1 MSEMNEYSA
10 LHNGALLFD
19 RSDRTRMRISGPK
32 AAELLTGMVTN
43 DVSALV
49 AGEGQ
54 YAAALTPKGKI
65 AADLRI
71 SALEESFL
79 VDTSAAAA
87 PGWKDMVRKYINPR
101 IAPYHDVTSELSDLG
116 LFGRS
121 SRSILS
127 HVMEVDDK
135 DLAALPPYG
144 NITRPFRDA
153 TVIIARVPEMDLD
166 GFEIFVPTEVA
177 GSLTPKF
184 LGAGVSVGGGDTWEI
199 ARIESGRPQ
208 WGADM
213 DDSTL
218 PQEANFDE
226 LGAISYTKGCY
237 IGQETVARVHF
248 RGHVNRFLRKLRFVT
263 RPAPPTGAE
272 LLDETGKV
280 IGDIRSVAL
289 SPRYGGVALGMV
301 RRAIL
306 PGTTLQARWPEGECA
321 VQIEQNE
328 KAPLAKCALP
338 GGVGW
343 S

>member
-1 MSEMNEYSA
+1 MNEYSA
-10 LHNGALLFD
+10 LHNGALFFD

-65 AADLRI
+65 VADLRI
-71 SALEESFL
+71 FALEDALL

-87 PGWKDMVRKYINPR
+87 PGWKEMVRKYVNPR
-101 IAPYHDVTSELSDLG
+101 VAPYHDVTAELSDYG
-116 LFGRS
+116 VFGRS
-121 SRSILS
+121 ARSIVS
-127 HVMEVDDK
+127 RVMEVDDR
-135 DLAALPPYG
+135 DLTALAPYG
-144 NITRPFRDA
+144 NITRPFGNA
-153 TVIIARVPEMDLD
+153 IAIIARVPEMDLD
-166 GFEIFVPTEVA
+166 GFEIFIPTGTADLLKAKLVA
-177 GSLTPKF
+177 
-184 LGAGVSVGGGDTWEI
+184 AGVSAGGTDTWEI

-218 PQEANFDE
+218 PQEANLDE

-248 RGHVNRFLRKLRFVT
+248 RGHVNRFLRRLRFVT
-263 RPAPPTGAE
+263 RPAPPTSAE
-272 LLDETGKV
+272 LVDETGKV

-301 RRAIL
+301 RREVQ
-306 PGTTLQARWPEGECA
+306 PGTTLQARWSGGECS

-328 KAPLAKCALP
+328 KGAT
-338 GGVGW
+338 V
-343 S
+343 

>member
-10 LHNGALLFD
+10 LHNGALFFD
-19 RSDRTRMRISGPK
+19 RSDRTRIRFSGPK

-43 DVSALV
+43 DVLALV

-65 AADLRI
+65 VADLRI
-71 SALEESFL
+71 FALEDEFL
-79 VDTSAAAA
+79 VDTSAGAA

-101 IAPYHDVTSELSDLG
+101 LAPYHDVTSEQSDFG
-116 LFGRS
+116 VFGRS
-121 SRSILS
+121 ARAI
-127 HVMEVDDK
+127 VARVFGIDDR

-144 NITRPFRDA
+144 SIARPFGDA
-153 TVIIARVPEMDLD
+153 KAIIARVPEMDIE
-166 GFEIFVPTEVA
+166 GFEIFIPNEAAESLRAAIDSAGVAA
-177 GSLTPKF
+177 GSR
-184 LGAGVSVGGGDTWEI
+184 DTWEI

-218 PQEANFDE
+218 PQEANLDE

-248 RGHVNRFLRKLRFVT
+248 RGHVNRTIRRLRFVT
-263 RPAPPTGAE
+263 RPAPLKGAE
-272 LLDETGKV
+272 LVDETGKV

-301 RRAIL
+301 RREVQ
-306 PGTTLQARWPEGECA
+306 PGTTLQARWSGGECS
-321 VQIEQNE
+321 VQVEQNE
-328 KAPLAKCALP
+328 KGAT
-338 GGVGW
+338 V
-343 S
+343 

>member
-10 LHNGALLFD
+10 LHNGALFFD
-19 RSDRTRMRISGPK
+19 RSDRVRTRISGPK

-65 AADLRI
+65 VADLRI
-71 SALEESFL
+71 FALEDGIL

-87 PGWKDMVRKYINPR
+87 PGWKDMVRKYVNPR
-101 IAPYHDVTSELSDLG
+101 LAPYHDVTPELSDYG
-116 LFGRS
+116 VFGRS
-121 SRSILS
+121 ARSMVSRVLGI
-127 HVMEVDDK
+127 DDR
-135 DLAALPPYG
+135 DLGALPPYG
-144 NITRPFRDA
+144 SIARPFGDA
-153 TVIIARVPEMDLD
+153 RAIIARVPEMDID
-166 GFEIFVPTEVA
+166 GFEIFIPNEA
-177 GSLTPKF
+177 ADSLKAA
-184 LGAGVSVGGGDTWEI
+184 LASAGVAPGSSETWEI

-218 PQEANFDE
+218 PQEANLDE

-248 RGHVNRFLRKLRFVT
+248 RGHVNRTLRRLRFVT
-263 RPAPPTGAE
+263 RPAPLKGAE
-272 LLDETGKV
+272 LVDESGKV

-301 RRAIL
+301 RREVQ
-306 PGTTLQARWPEGECA
+306 PGATLQARWSGGECS
-321 VQIEQNE
+321 VQVEQNE
-328 KAPLAKCALP
+328 KGAT
-338 GGVGW
+338 V
-343 S
+343 

>member
-10 LHNGALLFD
+10 LHNGALFFD
-19 RSDRTRMRISGPK
+19 RSDRNRVRVSGPK

-49 AGEGQ
+49 PGEGQ

-65 AADLRI
+65 VADLRI
-71 SALEESFL
+71 FALEDALL

-87 PGWKDMVRKYINPR
+87 AGWKDMVRKYINPR
-101 IAPYHDVTSELSDLG
+101 VAPYHDVTSELSDLG
-116 LFGRS
+116 VFGRA
-121 SRSILS
+121 SRSIVS
-127 HVMEVDDK
+127 RVMDVDDK
-135 DLAALPPYG
+135 DLTALPPYG
-144 NITRPFRDA
+144 SITRPFGDV

-166 GFEIFVPTEVA
+166 GFEIFIPAEA
-177 GSLTPKF
+177 ADSLRQKF
-184 LGAGVSVGGGDTWEI
+184 LAAGAAPGGRDTWEI

-213 DDSTL
+213 DDQTL

-248 RGHVNRFLRKLRFVT
+248 RGHVNRFLRRLRFVT

-272 LLDETGKV
+272 LVDETGKV

-301 RRAIL
+301 RREVA
-306 PGTTLQARWPEGECA
+306 PGTTLQARWSGGECS

-328 KAPLAKCALP
+328 KGAA
-338 GGVGW
+338 V
-343 S
+343 